1 MMPSVQQ
8 ILRVWGFRVKHFPVM
23 MQEVLEGLGLHDGAD
38 EVWRRD
44 GIFWDG
50 TFGQG
55 GHSAAILE
63 RLSERGALFSSDRDA
78 AAEGFAEQRL
88 VGAPRFTFLR
98 GALSQVVD
106 QVPDALTGVLWDLGV
121 STTQL
126 KDAERGFSF
135 QEAAPLDMRMDQ
147 SQPTSAADLVNTM
160 AEKPLA
166 DLIYKYGDERF
177 SRRIAARIVNKRREA
192 PIEDTLT
199 LAELCKYSYPR
210 KHHRIHPATRTF
222 QALRIAVN
230 DELGEI
236 ETTLPKMLAKLAP
249 GGRAVII
256 AFHSLED
263 RIVKHL
269 FRDLA
274 KAGGYDLITKK
285 PLVPSA
291 SEIEENPASRSSK
304 LRILQRSTGEDAA

>member
-1 MMPSVQQ
+1 M
-8 ILRVWGFRVKHFPVM
+8 KHFPVM
-23 MQEVLEGLGLHDGAD
+23 MQEVLEGLGLHDASQD
-38 EVWRRD
+38 AWRRD
-44 GIFWDG
+44 GVFWDG

-55 GHSAAILE
+55 GHSSAILE
-63 RLSERGALFSSDRDA
+63 CLSANGRLFSTDRDGVA
-78 AAEGFAEQRL
+78 QEFAQAKLSQE
-88 VGAPRFTFLR
+88 PRFTFIR
-98 GALSQVVD
+98 STLSEAVD
-106 QVPDALTGVLWDLGV
+106 QVPDQLTGVLWDLGV

-126 KDAERGFSF
+126 KDAARGFSF

-147 SQPTSAADLVNTM
+147 SQPTTAADLVNTM
-160 AEKPLA
+160 EEKALA
-166 DLIYKYGDERF
+166 DLIYKYGEERF
-177 SRRIAARIVNKRREA
+177 SRRIAARVVAKRREA

-199 LAELCKYSYPR
+199 LAELCKFSYPR

-236 ETTLPKMLAKLAP
+236 EQSLPRMLTKLAP

-274 KAGGYDLITKK
+274 KAGEFELITKK
-285 PLVPSA
+285 PRVPSEA
-291 SEIEENPASRSSK
+291 EISENPASRSSK
-304 LRILQRSTGEDAA
+304 LRILQRSIGEDAA

>member
-1 MMPSVQQ
+1 MTPSVRK
-8 ILRVWGFRVKHFPVM
+8 ILRIWGFKVKHIPVM
-23 MQEVLEGLGLHDGAD
+23 MQEVLEGLGLQGVSDDA
-38 EVWRRD
+38 WRRD

-63 RLSERGALFSSDRDA
+63 RLSEQGRLFSTDRD
-78 AAEGFAEQRL
+78 GVAEQFAKDKL
-88 VGAPRFTFLR
+88 ADESRFTFIR
-98 GALSQVVD
+98 AALSEAVD
-106 QVPDALTGVLWDLGV
+106 RVPDGLTGVLWDLGV

-135 QEAAPLDMRMDQ
+135 QEAAPLDMRMDHR
-147 SQPTSAADLVNTM
+147 QPTTAADLVNSM
-160 AEKPLA
+160 EEKPLA
-166 DLIYKYGDERF
+166 DLIYKYGEERF
-177 SRRIAARIVNKRREA
+177 SRRIAARIVAKRKEA

-199 LAELCKYSYPR
+199 LAELCKFSYPR

-222 QALRIAVN
+222 QALRIVVN

-236 ETTLPKMLAKLAP
+236 EDTLPKMLEKLAP

-274 KAGGYDLITKK
+274 KTGDYKLITKK
-285 PLVPSA
+285 PLVPGDE
-291 SEIEENPASRSSK
+291 EIAENPASRSSK
-304 LRILQRSTGEDAA
+304 LRIIERAIGENAA

>member
-1 MMPSVQQ
+1 M
-8 ILRVWGFRVKHFPVM
+8 KHIPVM
-23 MQEVLEGLGLHDGAD
+23 MQEVLAGLSLDDASQ
-38 EVWRRD
+38 ETWRRD

-55 GHSAAILE
+55 GHSQAILD
-63 RLSERGALFSSDRDA
+63 RLSVQGRLFSSDHDA
-78 AAEGFAEQRL
+78 VAEDFAKTKLGHE
-88 VGAPRFTFLR
+88 PRFTFLR
-98 GALSQVVD
+98 SALSQAVT
-106 QVPDALTGVLWDLGV
+106 QVPDQLTGVLWDLGV

-135 QEAAPLDMRMDQ
+135 QEAAPLDMRMDHRN
-147 SQPTSAADLVNTM
+147 PTTAADLVNTM
-160 AEKPLA
+160 EEKALA
-166 DLIYKYGDERF
+166 DLIYKYGEERF
-177 SRRIAARIVNKRREA
+177 SRRIAARVVTKRREA
-192 PIEDTLT
+192 PIEDTAT

-236 ETTLPKMLAKLAP
+236 ESTLPKMLAKLAP
-249 GGRAVII
+249 GGRAVVI

-291 SEIEENPASRSSK
+291 AEVAENPASRSSK